1 MDRSVLV
8 RPRWMRGALRRV
20 AYPYYWLTAPLRP
33 LPSALIIG
41 TMKGGTSTL
50 NAWLRHH
57 PQVMFSAIKE
67 VHYFNDH
74 YDRGERWYRTYFP
87 LWEQWLGGRCALEAT
102 PAYLYRSSV
111 VMPRMHALVP
121 DARLILLLRNPVA
134 RAISHYGHQVQ
145 RGVEHRPAAEALM
158 SPDPPAKGKP
168 NHYKRRGLYADQIEQ
183 VLGFYPREQLL
194 VLRSEDFFAQPTAA
208 YGRVQA
214 FLGLSPQPLPPLSPV
229 ENVGRARAP
238 IPAEVREHLRSFYRE
253 PNQRLQALLPE
264 FPIWNDEP

>member
-1 MDRSVLV
+1 
-8 RPRWMRGALRRV
+8 
-20 AYPYYWLTAPLRP
+20 
-33 LPSALIIG
+33 
-41 TMKGGTSTL
+41 
-50 NAWLRHH
+50 
-57 PQVMFSAIKE
+57 
-67 VHYFNDH
+67 
-74 YDRGERWYRTYFP
+74 
-87 LWEQWLGGRCALEAT
+87 
-102 PAYLYRSSV
+102 
-111 VMPRMHALVP
+111 MHALVP

-264 FPIWNDEP
+264 FPIWNDET

>member
-121 DARLILLLRNPVA
+121 DARLILLLRNPVT

-194 VLRSEDFFAQPTAA
+194 VLRSEDFFTQPTAA

-214 FLGLSPQPLPPLSPV
+214 FLGLSSQPPPPLSPV
-229 ENVGRARAP
+229 ENVGRARTP

-253 PNQRLQALLPE
+253 PNHRLQALLPE
-264 FPIWNDEP
+264 FPTWNDEP